1 MQYAFLGPFLGHLT
15 TLVDKD
21 DAYMKTAEKVITF
34 HIGQYKVITNHI
46 HTGITCKIVYFF
58 VNVSKFNSTNSK
70 PHTLYTSKGIFKRK
84 GGKKKTWLHDQEN
97 IAQTHWQ
104 DDIIQEKKNIQETI
118 LLQPFIEKI
127 YTIESS
133 ES

>member
-1 MQYAFLGPFLGHLT
+1 MFLNSIPQTPNLILCTLQKAF
-15 TLVDKD
+15 
-21 DAYMKTAEKVITF
+21 
-34 HIGQYKVITNHI
+34 
-46 HTGITCKIVYFF
+46 
-58 VNVSKFNSTNSK
+58 SKE
-70 PHTLYTSKGIFKRK
+70 K
-84 GGKKKTWLHDQEN
+84 GGETWLHDQEN

>member
-1 MQYAFLGPFLGHLT
+1 MFLNSIPQTPNLIIC
-15 TLVDKD
+15 TLQKAVQK
-21 DAYMKTAEKVITF
+21 K
-34 HIGQYKVITNHI
+34 
-46 HTGITCKIVYFF
+46 
-58 VNVSKFNSTNSK
+58 
-70 PHTLYTSKGIFKRK
+70 KRK
-84 GGKKKTWLHDQEN
+84 EKEEKTKIGLHDQEKV
-97 IAQTHWQ
+97 AQTHWQ

>member
-1 MQYAFLGPFLGHLT
+1 MFLNSIPQTPNLIICTLQKAFQ
-15 TLVDKD
+15 K
-21 DAYMKTAEKVITF
+21 
-34 HIGQYKVITNHI
+34 
-46 HTGITCKIVYFF
+46 
-58 VNVSKFNSTNSK
+58 
-70 PHTLYTSKGIFKRK
+70 KGIKERNK
-84 GGKKKTWLHDQEN
+84 TKSDYTTKKKV
-97 IAQTHWQ
+97 AQTHWQ

>member
-1 MQYAFLGPFLGHLT
+1 MFLNSIPQTPNLIICTLQKAFQ
-15 TLVDKD
+15 KKEIKERN
-21 DAYMKTAEKVITF
+21 KT
-34 HIGQYKVITNHI
+34 
-46 HTGITCKIVYFF
+46 KI
-58 VNVSKFNSTNSK
+58 
-70 PHTLYTSKGIFKRK
+70 
-84 GGKKKTWLHDQEN
+84 WLHDQEKV
-97 IAQTHWQ
+97 AQTHWQ

>member
-1 MQYAFLGPFLGHLT
+1 MFLNSIPQTPNLILCTLQKAFS
-15 TLVDKD
+15 K
-21 DAYMKTAEKVITF
+21 K
-34 HIGQYKVITNHI
+34 
-46 HTGITCKIVYFF
+46 KI
-58 VNVSKFNSTNSK
+58 
-70 PHTLYTSKGIFKRK
+70 
-84 GGKKKTWLHDQEN
+84 KKKTKKTKNKIWLQDQEN
-97 IAQTHWQ
+97 VAQTHWQ

>member
-1 MQYAFLGPFLGHLT
+1 MFLNSIPQTPNLILCTLQKAF
-15 TLVDKD
+15 
-21 DAYMKTAEKVITF
+21 
-34 HIGQYKVITNHI
+34 
-46 HTGITCKIVYFF
+46 
-58 VNVSKFNSTNSK
+58 SKK
-70 PHTLYTSKGIFKRK
+70 KR
-84 GGKKKTWLHDQEN
+84 KKKTKKTKNKIWLQDQEN
-97 IAQTHWQ
+97 VAQTHWQ

>member
-1 MQYAFLGPFLGHLT
+1 MFLNSIPQTPKLILCTLQKAFS
-15 TLVDKD
+15 K
-21 DAYMKTAEKVITF
+21 EK
-34 HIGQYKVITNHI
+34 G
-46 HTGITCKIVYFF
+46 G
-58 VNVSKFNSTNSK
+58 
-70 PHTLYTSKGIFKRK
+70 R
-84 GGKKKTWLHDQEN
+84 GKKKTWLHDQEN